1 MGSQVLIH
9 IGIDTVNLKGKYFK
23 SFVKKGD
30 HVQKGQKL
38 IEFDRKAIERAGYD
52 CTVMMI
58 ILNSADYQISE
69 DLDDADTSALSIT
82 TK

>member
-1 MGSQVLIH
+1 
-9 IGIDTVNLKGKYFK
+9 
-23 SFVKKGD
+23 
-30 HVQKGQKL
+30 
-38 IEFDRKAIERAGYD
+38 
-52 CTVMMI
+52 MMI